1 MGETIKH
8 LFYTAVVV
16 SVLIW
21 ASNHV
26 SFYKNVVG

>member
-1 MGETIKH
+1 MGVEIKH
-8 LFYTAVVV
+8 LFVTAVVV

-21 ASNHV
+21 ASNHI